1 MRPIHRI
8 LPVAMFALVIAACSA
23 PSSSSTPSPSAGAL
37 TPGSSAPPASPIPSD
52 GSQPSPSDGAE
63 PGTPTGVGHSVECDQ
78 EETRCEIHQTD
89 AAGREAAGWPVT
101 LDGPCRDLVTRRDG
115 LAYVGCSPAG
125 GATIHVLDLDG
136 QPVDGWPA
144 LVSGTI
150 ASVAW
155 NDFSIGCGVGR
166 SAIELGSD
174 GSVYVAI
181 STRTAASVHVFN
193 PDGRPRA
200 GWPQAIPGDAPGQ
213 DGWGGDGCRGIAL
226 SDDDGVVAWGY
237 HDIEA
242 AIELEA
248 RRTEFKSWSADGEI
262 RPGWPR
268 GSTGPA
274 SGPLLDSDG
283 GITYV
288 SASGKVWSHD
298 DAGEIRTGWPY
309 VLDHPAPPFAAPDG
323 RVVIVQEVE
332 QAVDRLVILNRD
344 GRPTSGGYTELP
356 ADIETR
362 CIMGDTPCAGIVF
375 PTFADDGTMYV
386 PLAFSTTEHVV
397 PDTTNMGGAIVALDV
412 DGDVVA
418 GWPVD
423 LAPRIH
429 VRDLSVDVEDRL
441 VARGF
446 VCAVD
451 ECFGE
456 GLVATT
462 MIFAPDGEL
471 LEQRNGD

>member
-1 MRPIHRI
+1 MLRI
-8 LPVAMFALVIAACSA
+8 LFVAMLALVIAACSA
-23 PSSSSTPSPSAGAL
+23 PSSSSSSPSPGAP

-52 GSQPSPSDGAE
+52 GPQSSPSGDPA
-63 PGTPTGVGHSVECDQ
+63 PTAVGHSVECNE
-78 EETRCEIHQTD
+78 EETRCEVLQTD
-89 AAGREAAGWPVT
+89 AAGQEAAGWPVT
-101 LDGPCRDLVTRRDG
+101 VDGPCRELRTGSDG
-115 LAYVGCSPAG
+115 VAYVGCSPAA
-125 GATIHVLDLDG
+125 GATIHVLDLG
-136 QPVDGWPA
+136 GRPVDGWPVYVPGA
-144 LVSGTI
+144 IS
-150 ASVAW
+150 SVAW
-155 NDFSIGCGVGR
+155 SDFSIGCGVGR

-181 STRTAASVHVFN
+181 STGSAAQMHVFD
-193 PDGRPRA
+193 PDGRARN
-200 GWPQAIPGDAPGQ
+200 GWPQTIPGDAAGQ
-213 DGWGGDGCRGIAL
+213 DGWGGDGCRGFAL
-226 SDDDGVVAWGY
+226 LDDDGVVAWGY
-237 HDIEA
+237 EGIEP

-248 RRTEFKSWSADGEI
+248 RRTEFTTWSADGQV

-268 GSTGPA
+268 GSAGPA

-298 DAGEIRTGWPY
+298 DAGEIRPGWPY
-309 VLDHPAPPFAAPDG
+309 VLDHPAPPFLARDG
-323 RVVIVQEVE
+323 RVAIVQEVE

-344 GRPTSGGYTELP
+344 GRPTSGGYMELP

-375 PTFADDGTMYV
+375 PVFADDGTMYV
-386 PLAFSTTEHVV
+386 PLAFSTTEHTI

-412 DGDVVA
+412 DGNVVA

-429 VRDLSVDVEDRL
+429 IRDLSVDVEDRL

-456 GLVATT
+456 GLVETT
-462 MIFAPDGEL
+462 LVFAPDGTL
-471 LEQRNGD
+471 LEQRAAN